1 MCGITGL
8 FGRNHDGG
16 LDKQVKQM
24 TVSLSHR
31 GPDDSGFW
39 VNENRTIA
47 FGHRRL
53 SVLELSKAGHQP
65 MESTCGRFVMTFNGE
80 IYNHLELELEKNHYI
95 LGGVMEILSLVLN

>member
-31 GPDDSGFW
+31 GPDDSGVW
-39 VNENRTIA
+39 INENHTIA
-47 FGHRRL
+47 LGHRRL
-53 SVLELSKAGHQP
+53 
-65 MESTCGRFVMTFNGE
+65 
-80 IYNHLELELEKNHYI
+80 
-95 LGGVMEILSLVLN
+95 

>member
-31 GPDDSGFW
+31 GPDTVGFGSMKT
-39 VNENRTIA
+39 VPLLLVIED
-47 FGHRRL
+47 F
-53 SVLELSKAGHQP
+53 Q
-65 MESTCGRFVMTFNGE
+65 
-80 IYNHLELELEKNHYI
+80 
-95 LGGVMEILSLVLN
+95 SLNYPKLVINQWSQLVEGLL